1 MRRRR
6 LLATGAALLTL
17 CVWSPL
23 ASASDGGPD
32 GQIEAG
38 AVTPGSNGGGGGSG
52 GAGPVPGSGG
62 GGQPGSGFPGRGGG
76 SATVDNDWDCRFY
89 KHIDNVNG
97 AAIGGAEVTDLS
109 PDNTYV
115 RYCYY
120 RGELRITELFTYN
133 PSMPGGQPPPAPA
146 DPEQLARAALD
157 AAKLPDP
164 ELVSAPPQ
172 GGTTPVNLPVWFW
185 ADLPGPDQATAQADA
200 NNSAVTTATP
210 TGTLTIDPGDGS
222 EPIICPNGG
231 VPWARGRPDST
242 PGACLHTY
250 LKPGTYEVTTTLT
263 WSVRYEANII
273 GLPITGALPDETTR
287 STRSITITELTT
299 RLIPN

>member
-1 MRRRR
+1 MRVKS
-6 LLATGAALLTL
+6 LTL
-17 CVWSPL
+17 IVAL
-23 ASASDGGPD
+23 ASLSMTLPAGAEDVGGGDD

-38 AVTPGSNGGGGGSG
+38 AVAPGSNGGGGG
-52 GAGPVPGSGG
+52 GAGPSSAAGGGGSGG
-62 GGQPGSGFPGRGGG
+62 PGPGFPGPAGGG
-76 SATVDNDWDCRFY
+76 SAVDTDWDWRFY

-97 AAIGGAEVTDLS
+97 AAIGGDEVTDLAA
-109 PDNTYV
+109 NNNYV

-185 ADLPGPDQATAQADA
+185 ANLPGPDQATAQADA

-210 TGTLTIDPGDGS
+210 TGTQTIDPGDGS
-222 EPIICPNGG
+222 EPITCQNGG

>member
-1 MRRRR
+1 MRCRIAKTSRI
-6 LLATGAALLTL
+6 LGLVLAVM
-17 CVWSPL
+17 CVWVAP
-23 ASASDGGPD
+23 AQASDD

-38 AVTPGSNGGGGGSG
+38 ATAPGSSGGGGGTAGPAPASG
-52 GAGPVPGSGG
+52 GGSAAGPGSGC
-62 GGQPGSGFPGRGGG
+62 PGRGGG
-76 SATVDNDWDCRFY
+76 SATVDNAWDCRFY

-97 AAIGGAEVTDLS
+97 ATIGGDEVTDLS
-109 PDNTYV
+109 PNNTYV

-120 RGELRITELFTYN
+120 RGQLRVTELFTYN

-164 ELVSAPPQ
+164 ELASAPPQ

-185 ADLPGPDQATAQADA
+185 ADLPASDHAMARADA
-200 NNSAVTTATP
+200 NNAAVTTATP

-222 EPIICPNGG
+222 QPVTCRNGG

-250 LKPGTYEVTTTLT
+250 VRPGTYTVTTTLT

-273 GLPITGALPDETTR
+273 GLPITGELPNETTR
-287 STRSITITELTT
+287 GTRSITITELTT